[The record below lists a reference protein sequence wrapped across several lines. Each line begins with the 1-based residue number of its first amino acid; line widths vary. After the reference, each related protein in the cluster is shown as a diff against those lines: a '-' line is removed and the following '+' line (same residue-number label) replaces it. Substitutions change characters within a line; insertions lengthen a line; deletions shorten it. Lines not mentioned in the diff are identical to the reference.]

1 MRKKDEPLA
10 ERVAR
15 LEGKV
20 DVMLVIHVGELVAL
34 LITLAKIL
42 VG

>member
-1 MRKKDEPLA
+1 MRKKDDPLA

-20 DVMLVIHVGELVAL
+20 DVMLAIHIGEVVAL
-34 LITLAKIL
+34 IVTLAKIL

>member
-1 MRKKDEPLA
+1 MGKKDPELA

-20 DVMLVIHVGELVAL
+20 DVMLVIHVGEVVAL
-34 LITLAKIL
+34 IITLAKIL